1 MLGID
6 AIILF
11 LETSELSISYH
22 EASMLYGDFSFLQ
35 AIEYISFSIFSQNDF
50 ALRLP
55 MILFH
60 TASCILLFDISKKY
74 LRYDRDRLWLILIFI
89 LLPGV
94 ISSAILVDSASFLIF
109 GLLLFVYLYENVKI
123 KYIYPLLLLYMLA
136 DGGFVYLF
144 FSLILFAWYKKD
156 RYFLFFNLFMFSSSM
171 LLYGIDTQGLP
182 EGHFLD
188 AIGIYSAIFTP
199 IVFVYMFYVLY
210 RRYLT
215 QEIDVLWFVSSVAL
229 LISLLLSFRQRIDI
243 EHFAPYLLV
252 ALPLV
257 AQTFSS
263 SYRVRL
269 KHFRI
274 KYKIAFVLSLCFLFF
289 NSFIVLLNK
298 NIYLFIDN
306 PQKHFAYKMHI
317 AKELATELKKNGFG
331 CVKTDKQMQKRLKFY
346 GIFKCENNLLLQC
359 NHKEADV
366 TISYKNKPI
375 YNGCVTI
382 INNK

>member
-60 TASCILLFDISKKY
+60 MASCILLFDISKKY

-144 FSLILFAWYKKD
+144 FSLIFFAWYKKD
-156 RYFLFFNLFMFSSSM
+156 RYFLFFNLFMLSSSM

-215 QEIDVLWFVSSVAL
+215 QEIDVLWFVSSIAL